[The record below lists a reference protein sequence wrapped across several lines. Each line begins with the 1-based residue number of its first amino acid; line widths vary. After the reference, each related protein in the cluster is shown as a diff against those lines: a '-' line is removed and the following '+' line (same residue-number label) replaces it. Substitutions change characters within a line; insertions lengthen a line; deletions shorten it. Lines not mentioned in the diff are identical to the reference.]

1 MKITRRTRGINQGK
15 WMQLRRNA
23 GRGEMRLLT
32 AVGKG
37 RKLAGRAK
45 VNKAKK

>member
-1 MKITRRTRGINQGK
+1 MIRRTRGINQGK
-15 WMQLRRNA
+15 WMQLRRSA
-23 GRGEMRLLT
+23 GRGETILLN

-45 VNKAKK
+45 VNKANK